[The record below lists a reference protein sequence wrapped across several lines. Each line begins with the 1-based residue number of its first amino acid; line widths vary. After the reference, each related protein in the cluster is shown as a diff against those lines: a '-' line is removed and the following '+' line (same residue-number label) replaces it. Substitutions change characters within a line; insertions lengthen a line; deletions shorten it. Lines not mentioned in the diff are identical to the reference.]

1 MNNFTRGL
9 IIGGFVGAT
18 LGLTGMLNSS
28 WVQRNFIRPSRKAIK
43 KASRVMND
51 VAGMM

>member
-9 IIGGFVGAT
+9 LIGSFIGAA
-18 LGLTGMLNSS
+18 LGLTGIKNTAWMQKN
-28 WVQRNFIRPSRKAIK
+28 VFRPSRKAIK

-51 VAGMM
+51 VAGML